1 MPELLTLAEA
11 LHWIQVGFCFAV
23 GFGIA
28 SGIGWLLWYLGLAVW
43 DKFT

>member
-11 LHWIQVGFCFAV
+11 FHWIQVGFCIAV

-28 SGIGWLLWYLGLAVW
+28 YGICWLLIMLFAAIIDG
-43 DKFT
+43 